1 MAYNNV
7 FRSLECTIL
16 NESGKAVQVSY
27 TGSNGLLITEWFP
40 KSQLNGIYP
49 NDDIT
54 IPDVILAS
62 EWILK
67 QKNATHLSKAVEAK
81 LVVVTSVPIPA
92 IRPRPA
98 PNFSDMDDDIP
109 F

>member
-16 NESGKAVQVSY
+16 GESGKAVQVSY

-40 KSQLNGIYP
+40 KSQLNGIFEEQG
-49 NDDIT
+49 
-54 IPDVILAS
+54 VILAS

-67 QKNATHLSKAVEAK
+67 QKCATHLSKAIDKAKIADVETYAPVGDK
-81 LVVVTSVPIPA
+81 PA
-92 IRPRPA
+92 IN
-98 PNFSDMDDDIP
+98 NFADMDDDIP